1 MSSTSVFFLK
11 QLKGFKSMGP
21 YEFNFPFFFEQNRI
35 QTVGPDEFNRTVF
48 YAPKGFF
55 SLLIIEIERKVVPY

>member
-11 QLKGFKSMGP
+11 QQKGFKSMGP
-21 YEFNFPFFFEQNRI
+21 YEFNFTFFFEQNRI
-35 QTVGPDEFNRTVF
+35 QMVGPDEFNCSLLWTKRI
-48 YAPKGFF
+48 F